1 MLSLQDIVDLFGLD
15 LDMRGQDFINESLDH
30 LRQITL
36 VLLLIMIVLSSLL
49 DNILAMDEV
58 DSYSKLTSKARMELA
73 FVVMLL
79 TNHTVRCQLVDV
91 VVCLNEVKN
100 LLERKRV

>member
-1 MLSLQDIVDLFGLD
+1 MDLLGLDSDMRRQDIVD
-15 LDMRGQDFINESLDH
+15 ESLIA
-30 LRQITL
+30 LRQASL
-36 VLLLIMIVLSSLL
+36 ELLLSVIVLSSLL
-49 DNILAMDEV
+49 DNILGMDKV

-79 TNHTVRCQLVDV
+79 TNHTVRCQLVDAV
-91 VVCLNEVKN
+91 VFLNEVKN